1 MKNTNFP
8 QNNNVKTYS
17 INRIMSAPEQSP
29 MLIPANVET
38 PVVLKG
44 DVSVISGSNLFE
56 YTNIATGEFTIDGYS
71 YLIMTLDY
79 MLMPTSNM
87 GNIELTV
94 YKNNEVYLTLNHEIV
109 STDENPYGSMIE
121 FEIAERTP
129 TDVWRITGFTATE
142 NIVFADVLNSNSTV
156 ERSALTM
163 FIQEAGV

>member
-8 QNNNVKTYS
+8 QNNNVKAYS

-38 PVVLKG
+38 PIVLQG

-56 YTNIATGEFTIDGYS
+56 YTNITTGEFTIDGYS
-71 YLIMTLDY
+71 YLIMTIDY
-79 MLMPTSNM
+79 VLTPASNT
-87 GNIELTV
+87 GNLELTV

-109 STDENPYGSMIE
+109 HTDNNPDVGMID

-129 TDVWRITGFTATE
+129 TDVWKITGYTGAE
-142 NIVFADVLNSNSTV
+142 NIVFADVTNSNGIV